1 MSTDAVSG
9 TSVSISI
16 RGTTGTG
23 SPGLL
28 SSAMAHQQ
36 WSHEGHHQIQ
46 CLPNQRTWWNLTQLS
61 VRAASFVLR
70 GGPGFVASRT
80 RAARNPHRLQHQ
92 ALRLLAIDW
101 HPSEWNR
108 QRRSDSTSCL
118 NGPRLAPNREK
129 RMSTSWFSSGGLHRI
144 RKWLLSAWRLAN
156 WALNQEITSA
166 GTSSSIS

>member
-1 MSTDAVSG
+1 MSDTFVVHLCKRNDQYGISRVAVVRDG
-9 TSVSISI
+9 VAKTTLINNGVTKVII
-16 RGTTGTG
+16 RITTNLVVLDTIVC
-23 SPGLL
+23 SRCVFRRARWTRIRRFPDSCCAQPIPAAAPG
-28 SSAMAHQQ
+28 
-36 WSHEGHHQIQ
+36 
-46 CLPNQRTWWNLTQLS
+46 
-61 VRAASFVLR
+61 
-70 GGPGFVASRT
+70 
-80 RAARNPHRLQHQ
+80 
-92 ALRLLAIDW
+92 LLAIDW

-166 GTSSSIS
+166 GTSTSIS